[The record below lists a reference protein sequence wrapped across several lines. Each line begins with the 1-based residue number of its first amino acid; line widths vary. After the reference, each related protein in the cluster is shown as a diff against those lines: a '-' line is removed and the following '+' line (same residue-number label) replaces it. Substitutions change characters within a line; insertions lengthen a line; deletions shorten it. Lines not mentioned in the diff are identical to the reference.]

1 MRLTVWTRWPLRG
14 GSFRIP
20 APGRSSAAAPP
31 FTARG
36 VVNAPVELRA
46 PGRGDGD
53 VPLADLLSASRPG

>member
-20 APGRSSAAAPP
+20 APRPLLRAGTP

-36 VVNAPVELRA
+36 VVNAPVELRV
-46 PGRGDGD
+46 PVRGDGD
-53 VPLADLLSASRPG
+53 VPLVDLLSDSRPG